1 MGDKVV
7 LFSGYAPVHFACF
20 KPLFDRLY
28 GRSGLEI
35 VLSGGT
41 RMMTPR
47 GVRYDPGGLYDEFDL
62 PAGVVRPFQEIQ
74 DLDVDV
80 LFSSHTGKIAPPS
93 VRHSVQIFHGM
104 SFRNLAI
111 RDAAEGFDS
120 YFLLGPYMQ
129 RGFIAREIFTDGDAR
144 MVQVGFPKTDRLLDG
159 TVDRRTVAEGLG
171 FAGER
176 PVVLYAPTGAKGN
189 SLETFGEEALRAL
202 AAQDAYDI
210 VVKLHDHPKG
220 WVDWFERL
228 SVHESAHFRMAQSPD
243 VIPLQLLADVLI
255 TDASSVANEY
265 ALLDRPIVFLD
276 VPELIAAAQATGA
289 MVDLAT
295 WGRKGGQVVARPD
308 EMVAAVADA
317 IQHPERQSDVRRA
330 MASDLFFNPGTATDA
345 ATAWLAENL
354 GL

>member
-1 MGDKVV
+1 MADKVV

-28 GRSGLEI
+28 GRPGLEI

-47 GVRYDPGGLYDEFDL
+47 GVRYEPDGLYDEFDL

-74 DLDVDV
+74 DLDIDV
-80 LFSSHTGKIAPPS
+80 LFSSHTGKIAPPK
-93 VRHSVQIFHGM
+93 VGHSVQIFHGM

-111 RDAAEGFDS
+111 REAESFDS
-120 YFLLGPYMQ
+120 YFLLGPYMK
-129 RGFIAREIFTDGDAR
+129 RGFIARDIFSDRDAR
-144 MVQVGFPKTDRLLDG
+144 MVEVGFPKTDRLLDG
-159 TVDRRTVAEGLG
+159 TLDRQAVADDLG
-171 FAGER
+171 FDGDR

-202 AAQDAYDI
+202 AATDAYDI
-210 VVKLHDHPKG
+210 VIKLHDHPKG

-228 SVHESAHFRMAQSPD
+228 SIYEDAHFQIARSPD

-289 MVDLAT
+289 MVDLGT
-295 WGRKGGQVVARPD
+295 WGRKGGQVVAQPAD
-308 EMVAAVADA
+308 TVAAVADA
-317 IQHPERQSDVRRA
+317 TRHPDRQSDVRRA
-330 MASDLFFNPGTATDA
+330 MANDLFFNAGTAADA
-345 ATAWLAENL
+345 ATRWLAENL